1 MGLFR
6 EPKKGKSLG
15 ETSFREEK
23 CPKWKISMNPA
34 QHEISRYMH
43 TLT

>member
-15 ETSFREEK
+15 ETSFREKKKK
-23 CPKWKISMNPA
+23 CPKWKNI
-34 QHEISRYMH
+34 
-43 TLT
+43 